1 MNYCNT
7 NQQITPRSQKNSHD
21 DESNCIFD
29 KYLISQRSR
38 LLCIIF
44 CICLGL
50 FVTPVNAEQVVYK
63 KVKKQSQLIFKYQW
77 LDSFSQNQVL
87 EFNLPIKQSARQIH
101 KRFVPELAQQ
111 YVFIELHKAARLI
124 DPREARIS
132 IQRGTQDIKV
142 NVTSRSQTTL
152 EKWQESMAHT
162 EVAAFDQYLQDNYYA
177 RFTSYLGQE
186 AVKADH
192 IRYISEN
199 KAPLLPVAQ
208 AIYETLAVN
217 SESRIYV
224 NLLLSWVQSIPYNEL
239 EDRMSS
245 NGAGYL
251 PPLAIIRQNQG
262 DCDSKSVLMASLIRS
277 LLPDVKLV
285 MIYLPQHALLGI
297 SLPTRS
303 NEQTFSF
310 NGSDYLLMEPTGP
323 AVMPLGSIATT
334 TSSAINS
341 GLISYE
347 QIP

>member
-7 NQQITPRSQKNSHD
+7 NQQITPRSQKSSHY

-29 KYLISQRSR
+29 KYLISQCSR
-38 LLCIIF
+38 LLGLIV
-44 CICLGL
+44 CICIGL
-50 FVTPVNAEQVVYK
+50 LAIPVNAEQVLYK
-63 KVKKQSQLIFKYQW
+63 KVKKQSQLNFKYQW
-77 LDSFSQNQVL
+77 LDSFSQNQAL
-87 EFNLPIKQSARQIH
+87 EFNLPIKQSVRQIH
-101 KRFVPELAQQ
+101 KRFVAELAQQ

-142 NVTSRSQTTL
+142 NVISRSETTL
-152 EKWQESMAHT
+152 EKWQASVAHT
-162 EVAAFDQYLQDNYYA
+162 EVTAFDKYLQDNYYA

-192 IRYISEN
+192 LRYISEN

-303 NEQTFSF
+303 NEQTFKF
-310 NGSDYLLMEPTGP
+310 DGSDYLLMEPTGP

-347 QIP
+347 KIP

>member
-1 MNYCNT
+1 MA
-7 NQQITPRSQKNSHD
+7 
-21 DESNCIFD
+21 
-29 KYLISQRSR
+29 
-38 LLCIIF
+38 
-44 CICLGL
+44 
-50 FVTPVNAEQVVYK
+50 NAE
-63 KVKKQSQLIFKYQW
+63 I
-77 LDSFSQNQVL
+77 
-87 EFNLPIKQSARQIH
+87 
-101 KRFVPELAQQ
+101 
-111 YVFIELHKAARLI
+111 
-124 DPREARIS
+124 
-132 IQRGTQDIKV
+132 
-142 NVTSRSQTTL
+142 
-152 EKWQESMAHT
+152 
-162 EVAAFDQYLQDNYYA
+162 AAFDQYLQDNYYA

-192 IRYISEN
+192 LRYISEN
-199 KAPLLPVAQ
+199 KIPLLPVAQ
-208 AIYETLAVN
+208 AIYETLALN

-303 NEQTFSF
+303 NEKTFSF
-310 NGSDYLLMEPTGP
+310 DGSDYLLMEPTGP

-334 TSSAINS
+334 TNSAINS

>member
-1 MNYCNT
+1 
-7 NQQITPRSQKNSHD
+7 
-21 DESNCIFD
+21 
-29 KYLISQRSR
+29 
-38 LLCIIF
+38 LL
-44 CICLGL
+44 
-50 FVTPVNAEQVVYK
+50 VTPVSAEQIVYK
-63 KVKKQSQLIFKYQW
+63 KVKKQSQLNFKYKW
-77 LDSFSQNQVL
+77 LDSFNQNQVL
-87 EFNLPIKQSARQIH
+87 EFNLPVKQPGRQIH

-111 YVFIELHKAARLI
+111 YVFIELHKAARLV

-142 NVTSRSQTTL
+142 NVTSRSETAL
-152 EKWQESMAHT
+152 KKWQESMAHT
-162 EVAAFDQYLQDNYYA
+162 ETAAFDKYLKDNYYA

-310 NGSDYLLMEPTGP
+310 NGSEYLLMEPTGP

-341 GLISYE
+341 GLVSYE